1 MSFSHSY
8 MAVTM
13 MNMRGMKTMIINGI
27 HMNDKGEPVDRFDLE
42 QKIMEAWHTVDDLR
56 VLVERSEYMN
66 EDQMFSALHGL
77 QIFADMRFD
86 SLWNT
91 FEQCISNGAF
101 DDGQKR
107 GAEIAKAMDETIE
120 SFGQEKL

>member
-1 MSFSHSY
+1 
-8 MAVTM
+8 
-13 MNMRGMKTMIINGI
+13 MNTKDTKMIINGV
-27 HMNDKGEPVDRFDLE
+27 HMNDRGKPVDRFDLE
-42 QKIMEAWHTVDDLR
+42 QAIMQAWHTVDDLR
-56 VLVERSEYMN
+56 VLVERSEHMN

-107 GAEIAKAMDETIE
+107 GAEIAEALDEAIE

>member
-1 MSFSHSY
+1 
-8 MAVTM
+8 
-13 MNMRGMKTMIINGI
+13 MIINGI
-27 HMNDKGEPVDRFDLE
+27 HMNDKGKPVDNFDLE
-42 QKIMEAWHTVDDLR
+42 QAIMKAWHTVDDLR
-56 VLVERSEYMN
+56 VLVERSEHMN

-91 FEQCISNGAF
+91 YENYLSNERLKNG
-101 DDGQKR
+101 DKR
-107 GAEIAKAMDETIE
+107 QTEITEALDEVAE

>member
-1 MSFSHSY
+1 

-13 MNMRGMKTMIINGI
+13 MNMKGMKTMIIDGV
-27 HMNDKGEPVDRFDLE
+27 HMNDKGKPVDRFDLE
-42 QKIMEAWHTVDDLR
+42 QSIMEAWHVVDDLKL
-56 VLVERSEYMN
+56 LVERSEYMN

-91 FEQCISNGAF
+91 FEQCISNGIF
-101 DDGQKR
+101 DDSTKR
-107 GAEIAKAMDETIE
+107 GAEIAQALDEATQG
-120 SFGQEKL
+120 FGQEKL

>member
-1 MSFSHSY
+1 
-8 MAVTM
+8 
-13 MNMRGMKTMIINGI
+13 MNTKDTKMIINGV
-27 HMNDKGEPVDRFDLE
+27 HMNDRGKPVDRFDLE
-42 QKIMEAWHTVDDLR
+42 QAIMKAWNTVDDLR

-91 FEQCISNGAF
+91 FEQCINNGAF

-107 GAEIAKAMDETIE
+107 GAEIAEAMDEVAE